1 MGFAKSTALVA
12 IVSVVAVFVS
22 KWFSDSG
29 ILALF
34 RRDKSVSI
42 SRYDSF
48 YDQSPEEKLSHYD
61 QEGTDLYYNVAT
73 DFYEYGWG
81 DSFHFGIGQLPET
94 RLETITALEHYIA
107 LKLGL
112 KEGMKVADLGCGVGG
127 PLRSIAAF
135 SGADITGL
143 TINEYQVK
151 RAQAITEKTLPASLI
166 KNIHFQQGDFTTTPF
181 EDNTFDAIYTIEAMV
196 HVTDRSHA
204 YAEAYRILKPGGL
217 FLNIDWVM
225 TDRYVPKNIE
235 HRAIKRGIEHGDGLP
250 DLITLERNNQYY
262 TNTKFEIVE
271 ETDLTERS
279 IELYGDHNQPWYT
292 PLKADFSW
300 EGWRQSNF
308 GRKVLDWLLVVL
320 EAVRIAP
327 HGSLQTKRML
337 DDAAINLRLAGEQ
350 RIFTPAHLIIALKP
364 EQST

>member
-1 MGFAKSTALVA
+1 MGFAKSA
-12 IVSVVAVFVS
+12 IFVVFVS
-22 KWFSDSG
+22 VIAVFFSNYFSDSG

-34 RRDKSVSI
+34 RRDKSDSI

-81 DSFHFGIGQLPET
+81 DSFHFGIGQLSES
-94 RLETITALEHYIA
+94 RLETITALEHYVA

-127 PLRSIAAF
+127 PLRSIASF

-151 RAQAITEKTLPASLI
+151 RAELITKQTLSPNTH
-166 KNIHFQQGDFTTTPF
+166 KNIHFMQGDFTKTPF
-181 EDNTFDAIYTIEAMV
+181 DDNTFDAIYTIEAMV

-225 TDRYVPKNIE
+225 TDRYDPTNIE
-235 HRAIKRGIEHGDGLP
+235 HKAIKRGIEHGDGLP
-250 DLITLERNNQYY
+250 ELITRERNNQYY
-262 TNTKFEIVE
+262 ADTEFEILE
-271 ETDLTERS
+271 ESDLTERS
-279 IELYGDHNQPWYT
+279 IELYGDKNQPWYT
-292 PLKADFSW
+292 PLKADLSW

-308 GRKVLDWLLVVL
+308 GRRVLDYLLVVL
-320 EAVRIAP
+320 EGVGIAP
-327 HGSLQTKRML
+327 EGSLQTKRML
-337 DDAAINLRLAGEQ
+337 DDAAINLRLGGEM
-350 RIFTPAHLIIALKP
+350 RIFTPAQLIVARKP
-364 EQST
+364 Q